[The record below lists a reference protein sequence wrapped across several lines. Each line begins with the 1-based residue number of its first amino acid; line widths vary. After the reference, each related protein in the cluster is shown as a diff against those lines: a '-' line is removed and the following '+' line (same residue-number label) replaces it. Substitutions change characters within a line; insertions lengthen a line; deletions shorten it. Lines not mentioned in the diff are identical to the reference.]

1 MYIIIDNYDSFT
13 YNLLHFMGEE
23 GAEMTVRRN
32 DAVTIDQALALGDQG
47 IVLSPG
53 PCDPDQAGI
62 CLELITAAAGQRP
75 ILGVCLGHQ
84 AIGQAFGGRVIRAPT
99 PMHGKISPI
108 HHHGTGVFEGLPSPF
123 QATRYHSLMV
133 DRAGLPDCLEVTA
146 ETEDGLI
153 MGLAHKEY
161 PIHGIQFHPESIA
174 SEHGHA
180 ILGNYL
186 TIANRGGRAP

>member
-1 MYIIIDNYDSFT
+1 MYVLIDNYDSFA

-84 AIGQAFGGRVIRAPT
+84 ACRRSLDRVGDGDRLVASGRVRSRLVTGGLLLGAGSFGGRGPFAMIRF
-99 PMHGKISPI
+99 I
-108 HHHGTGVFEGLPSPF
+108 HRPN
-123 QATRYHSLMV
+123 
-133 DRAGLPDCLEVTA
+133 C
-146 ETEDGLI
+146 
-153 MGLAHKEY
+153 
-161 PIHGIQFHPESIA
+161 
-174 SEHGHA
+174 
-180 ILGNYL
+180 
-186 TIANRGGRAP
+186 